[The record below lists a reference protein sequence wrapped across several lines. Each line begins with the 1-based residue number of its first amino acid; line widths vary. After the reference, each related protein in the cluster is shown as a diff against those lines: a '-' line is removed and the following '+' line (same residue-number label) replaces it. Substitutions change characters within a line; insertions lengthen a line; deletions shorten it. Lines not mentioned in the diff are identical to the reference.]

1 MEKLERCEDEGVQ
14 KEVRSVRDCEDG
26 EALVQVSQ
34 KHFDEDEKSLFGMKR
49 LESKRITGGEEE
61 DEEDASFFEGAE
73 KLLEIWFKDKA
84 GSDLRVIPRHEWD
97 SVLSY
102 VHCLIISH
110 MSSADHDAYV
120 LSESSMF
127 ISRQRFILKTCGKT
141 TLLLA
146 LHPLLSL
153 VFSYCQ
159 NTPQSLFYSRK
170 SYLQP
175 DHQPQPHGSFSQ
187 EADFLLSLFPDGRS
201 YCMGDMNRDC
211 WYLFKVVR
219 LGTFGS
225 PFLVPSCPGL
235 TVEPDQT
242 LEVLMSNLEPE
253 AMQPFFQSDG
263 ITAQDVTKKTGIAS
277 LLPGSSIDA
286 VLFSPCGYS
295 LNGLTSQGYYWT
307 IHVTPEANFSYASF
321 ETNLELCPGEVENS
335 FADDA
340 EKKVTLLGLL
350 TQLLHIFRPKK
361 LITTLFA
368 NSTSKCHMVPPGFAS
383 PPGYYVTG
391 RQWAQFSLYS
401 LLFLSMERGN

>member
-1 MEKLERCEDEGVQ
+1 MFLF
-14 KEVRSVRDCEDG
+14 
-26 EALVQVSQ
+26 
-34 KHFDEDEKSLFGMKR
+34 HSL
-49 LESKRITGGEEE
+49 
-61 DEEDASFFEGAE
+61 GAQCDWE
-73 KLLEIWFKDKA
+73 
-84 GSDLRVIPRHEWD
+84 

-110 MSSADHDAYV
+110 ISSADHDAYV

-146 LHPLLSL
+146 LRPLLSL
-153 VFSYCQ
+153 VYSYCQ

-175 DHQPQPHGSFSQ
+175 NHQPLPHGSFSR

-201 YCMGDMNRDC
+201 YCMGDVNRDC
-211 WYLFKVVR
+211 WYLFKVER
-219 LGTFGS
+219 LGTIGS
-225 PFLVPSCPGL
+225 PFLDPSCPGL

-263 ITAQDVTKKTGIAS
+263 ITAQDVTKKTGIAN

-307 IHVTPEANFSYASF
+307 IHVTPEAKFSYASF
-321 ETNLELCPGEVENS
+321 ETNLELCPRGVES
-335 FADDA
+335 SLADDA
-340 EKKVTLLGLL
+340 EEKVTLEGLL
-350 TQLLHIFRPKK
+350 NQLLQIFRPQK

-368 NSTSKCHMVPPGFAS
+368 NSTSKCHMVIRHMVPPGPAS
-383 PPGYYVTG
+383 PPGYHVTG

-401 LLFLSMERGN
+401 LLFLSLESDNRPQAIEL